1 MRPSHWKLT
10 LNIDVS
16 ATAFYKAQPVSDF
29 MCELLDL
36 RNTLHTLTLNDNQRS
51 RLSKELRNLKIEITH
66 AEHARKYRVC
76 NLTRRSAQ
84 EQVFPLQL
92 ENGQTVECTVAKFF
106 QEKYGIRLQYPGLPC
121 LQVGQ
126 EHKHTYLPM
135 EVCRNVAGQRC
146 LKKLKM

>member
-16 ATAFYKAQPVSDF
+16 ATAFYKAQPVTDF

-92 ENGQTVECTVAKFF
+92 ESGQTVECTLAKIF
-106 QEKYGIRLQYPGLPC
+106 QEKYRIQACPASRWARSTSTHICPWRS
-121 LQVGQ
+121 VG
-126 EHKHTYLPM
+126 TSL
-135 EVCRNVAGQRC
+135 VNVASRS
-146 LKKLKM
+146 